1 VPLGDLTLRELF
13 DQTAART
20 PAPGGGAAAAVT
32 GATAAALVEMAA
44 AFAHER
50 NPDGGFDRLGRQAAA
65 LRVRL
70 LELADED
77 LVAFAPVLD
86 ALALDRTDASRS
98 AAVSAALSSAAEPPL
113 LIATVSAE
121 VAELA
126 AAVIS
131 APGNDHLRGDATA
144 AVLLAEAATRA
155 AARLVE
161 LNLAGSREDPRLTA
175 AAEHANH
182 ARAARARTLPA

>member
-1 VPLGDLTLRELF
+1 VALADLTLTQLL

-50 NPDGGFDRLGRQAAA
+50 NPEGGFDRLERQAAA
-65 LRVRL
+65 LRARL

-77 LVAFAPVLD
+77 LGAFAPVLD
-86 ALALDRTDASRS
+86 ALALDRADSSRP
-98 AAVSAALSSAAEPPL
+98 AAVSAALSNAAEPPL
-113 LIATVSAE
+113 GIAAISAGI
-121 VAELA
+121 AELA

-144 AVLLAEAATRA
+144 AVLLAEAATRTA
-155 AARLVE
+155 ATLVE
-161 LNLAGSREDPRLTA
+161 LNLAGAPEDPRLA
-175 AAEHANH
+175 AAADHADR
-182 ARAARARTLPA
+182 ARAERARTLA